1 MAFTKLK
8 TSQTTF
14 LEGYLRGTGK
24 ELTEADAKAR
34 FGIQNLRARM
44 TDLRN
49 AGLVVR
55 TDVATT
61 GKTKYSVS
69 ARDVAGSR
77 SKVFA
82 E

>member
-1 MAFTKLK
+1 MAFTNIK

-14 LEGYLRGTGK
+14 LETYLRGTGK
-24 ELTEADAKAR
+24 TLTEADASAR

-44 TDLRN
+44 TDFRN

-55 TDVATT
+55 TEQATT
-61 GKTKYSVS
+61 GKTRYSVS

-82 E
+82 

>member
-1 MAFTKLK
+1 MAFTTLS
-8 TSQTTF
+8 TSQTVF
-14 LEGYLRGTGK
+14 LENYLRGTGK
-24 ELTEADAKAR
+24 ALTEADAKAR

-55 TDVATT
+55 TDIAST

>member
-1 MAFTKLK
+1 MAFTTLS
-8 TSQTTF
+8 TSQTAF
-14 LEGYLRGTGK
+14 LESYLRGTGK
-24 ELTEADAKAR
+24 TITEADAKAR

-55 TDVATT
+55 TDVAST

-69 ARDVAGSR
+69 ARDMAGSR
-77 SKVFA
+77 ARVFA

>member
-1 MAFTKLK
+1 MAFTNIKS
-8 TSQTTF
+8 TQPVF
-14 LEGYLRGTGK
+14 LESYLRGTGK
-24 ELTEADAKAR
+24 SLTAADAKAR
-34 FGIQNLRARM
+34 FGIKNLSARM
-44 TDLRN
+44 SEFRN

-55 TDVATT
+55 TDIAST

-69 ARDVAGSR
+69 ARDTAGSR